1 MGCLAVVS
9 IGIASRYTQGKLTN
23 EFRVLVDGLQISL
36 STEVAQYFEVVVGS
50 GSIWLSIVQRSEL
63 REDDVR
69 VATVL
74 VQITSQWG
82 AVRLVVSVGA

>member
-1 MGCLAVVS
+1 MGCLVIIS
-9 IGIASRYTQGKLTN
+9 IGRTSRCTRGKLTN